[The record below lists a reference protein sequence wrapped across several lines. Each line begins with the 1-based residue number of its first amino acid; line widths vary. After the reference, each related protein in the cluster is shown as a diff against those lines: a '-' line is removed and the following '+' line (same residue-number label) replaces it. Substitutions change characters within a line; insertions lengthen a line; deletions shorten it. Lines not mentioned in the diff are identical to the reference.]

1 MKEQKRSTTTL
12 ATKRLLE
19 TFSSVD
25 RSTVVRKWDSDQL
38 TEGWE
43 KHIRWLTEAYYQPD
57 INFIEDFIYKFFDFL
72 DGKITQDEFYEY
84 QKINQIYI
92 KYIQEYE
99 NDFFIQG
106 EFKWNSQQLHIII
119 NEKTFNELQN
129 DEYSR
134 KLFLKRVKQI
144 YVHEDTHKQQRKANK
159 KGILT
164 YRGLDGEIIDTTYF
178 DQHFEADAYGR
189 DVAYIIEELHPNSTI
204 DELLDIFSSENT
216 GDPQTDFIIK
226 SYKNN
231 KLISEKNKHKFI
243 RAFYDFIKKYE

>member
-231 KLISEKNKHKFI
+231 KLISNPSEI
-243 RAFYDFIKKYE
+243 S